1 MEVAGKLVL
10 GLFIYTL
17 TWIGHMDQVGRG
29 DSWKFLFLR
38 LCDNTFGPREGRQ
51 LHRPA
56 WLQSRQYTLQDPD
69 VGVPLFAIGL
79 RLCAVL
85 DTIGEILDFTAE
97 MISVLEGLFFL
108 SVPTPDSVEEP

>member
-56 WLQSRQYTLQDPD
+56 
-69 VGVPLFAIGL
+69 
-79 RLCAVL
+79 
-85 DTIGEILDFTAE
+85 
-97 MISVLEGLFFL
+97 
-108 SVPTPDSVEEP
+108 